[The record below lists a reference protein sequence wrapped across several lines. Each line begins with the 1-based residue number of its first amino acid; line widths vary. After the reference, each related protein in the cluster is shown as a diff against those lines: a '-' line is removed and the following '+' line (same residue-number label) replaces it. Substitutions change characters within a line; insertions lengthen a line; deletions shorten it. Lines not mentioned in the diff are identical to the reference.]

1 MLTSCKTRK
10 SESISEISK
19 KETTITER
27 FVPVT
32 VKGDT
37 SGSAS
42 QLRVKDG
49 KITIDRNIYTD
60 KSDRAGAPIIDIDTA
75 GVLRVKCP
83 CLDFKTEVK
92 VSDTKSTAE
101 KSVQKTVR
109 IPVNH
114 VTDWQIFQIW
124 LGRLLLFG
132 GILWV
137 LILTVR
143 KRIGFFR

>member
-75 GVLRVKCP
+75 GVLKVKCP
-83 CLDFKTEVK
+83 CLDVVEQVK
-92 VSDTKSTAE
+92 VTDTNSTAE
-101 KSVQKTVR
+101 KTVEKTVR
-109 IPVNH
+109 IPVNY
-114 VTDWQIFQIW
+114 VTDWQNFQIW
-124 LGRLLLFG
+124 LGRGLLLG
-132 GILWV
+132 IILWV
-137 LILTVR
+137 VTLIIR
-143 KRIGFFR
+143 KRLFLP